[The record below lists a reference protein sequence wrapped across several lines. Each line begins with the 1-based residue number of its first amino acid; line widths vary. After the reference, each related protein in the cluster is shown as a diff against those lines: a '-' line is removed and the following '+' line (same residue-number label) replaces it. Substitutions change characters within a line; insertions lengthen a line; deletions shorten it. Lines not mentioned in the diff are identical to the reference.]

1 MSSNTNGVK
10 IDGFQFIANLDGT
23 ASPVVT
29 DGDPV
34 TAGVQIATTT
44 VAGLSSVTNS
54 VVPQGTAQV
63 IRYAMITQSA
73 SAPFSST
80 TPTKIATI
88 DHKSVVKGKSEDLD
102 VLEYQWCKD
111 RWVSV
116 HCQSRRHGEPR
127 CDRRGSGYGGCT
139 DRHNDGR
146 GPEYRHQ

>member
-44 VAGLSSVTNS
+44 VAGLSTVTNS

-80 TPTKIATI
+80 SPTKIATI
-88 DHKSVVKGKSEDLD
+88 TFTPGTTGTVTLDFNTQNTRANKTGSTEDTLITAASVSYTV
-102 VLEYQWCKD
+102 
-111 RWVSV
+111 
-116 HCQSRRHGEPR
+116 
-127 CDRRGSGYGGCT
+127 
-139 DRHNDGR
+139 
-146 GPEYRHQ
+146 GPAVAVAP